1 MSAKAEA
8 YAERLAA
15 YRRVTGRT
23 DPVLWCSC
31 PVAHAEPRDGH
42 NPVPA

>member
-8 YAERLAA
+8 YAERLAVH
-15 YRRVTGRT
+15 RSITGRT
-23 DPVLWCSC
+23 HPLWCQC
-31 PVAHAEPRDGH
+31 LVAHAEPRDGH